1 MTYIDIPFIETSAKQ
16 SFNVDEAMRNIGKL
30 FLTTYLSP
38 HSEIDTYSG
47 KYDQGQYTN
56 GTLLYAANSSQNQSL
71 LCPGCTIM

>member
-47 KYDQGQYTN
+47 KYTN